1 MSDSNGHSFGAHSG
15 MCIYCGCD
23 EPGFFFGGDG
33 ARRCPANPNLENK
46 NNPNSTMTESTRHTS
61 LLSRCYELAK
71 NSPCAK
77 AKVGALIFNDGIVV
91 AEGWNHS
98 PNPACQDCEHQCAGG
113 IRAGVPSGTRVELCH
128 AGHAEGWAITAAGG
142 FAKGGIIYVASL
154 DAAGNKH
161 LKDHSLP
168 LGNPLAGFYCT
179 LCIRHIWMAGLVG
192 ICVDTVNGPDI
203 ESLEQAWASSYA
215 VAEAGVKA

>member
-1 MSDSNGHSFGAHSG
+1 MDDANGHSFGGHSD
-15 MCIYCGCD
+15 MCHYCHCD
-23 EPGFFFGGDG
+23 RPGIFFGGKG
-33 ARRCPANPNLENK
+33 ALPCPANPIRNAK
-46 NNPNSTMTESTRHTS
+46 NPSHA
-61 LLSRCYELAK
+61 LLLARCYGLAK
-71 NSPCAK
+71 NSPCVK
-77 AKVGALIFNDGIVV
+77 AKYGAVIFNDGLVV

-142 FAKGGIIYVASL
+142 FAKGGIIYVAGF

-168 LGNPLAGFYCT
+168 LGHPRAGFYCT
-179 LCIRHIWMAGLVG
+179 LCIRHIWMAGLTG
-192 ICVDTVNGPDI
+192 IGMDTVNGPEI
-203 ESLEQAWASSYA
+203 ETLEQAWASSYA
-215 VAEAGVKA
+215 VAGAGVKA